1 VLNDALWVKT
11 LASVI
16 SAGSPLVFAGI
27 GEMLNEKAGI
37 TNLSLD
43 GTILLSAMTGFA
55 VAYTSGSVIGGFVA
69 AMAVG
74 AIIALIVAS
83 SSIALKQDQV
93 AVGFVL
99 TLLCSDLST
108 FLGKPYVSIPG
119 PSVPHLAIPVLAD
132 LPVIGPLFFD
142 QNIVVYAS
150 LLLIVLSW
158 FWINH
163 TRQGLNLRA
172 VGERPESAFARGLP
186 VNRIRYIYTAVGGA
200 LVGCAGA
207 AYSLSVKLGW
217 SQGHTAGFGWVALA
231 IVIFG
236 GWRPVRVALG
246 AYLFGALKSLGSI
259 LQPVY
264 PNTPSQIFQAAPFAL
279 MVVALLIVSATNP
292 EKLGYYLPTKLRR
305 FLAHALDASGP
316 SGLGKRFEKS

>member
-1 VLNDALWVKT
+1 MVNDALWVKT

-16 SAGSPLVFAGI
+16 AAGSPLVFAGI

-43 GTILLSAMTGFA
+43 GSILLSAMAGF
-55 VAYTSGSVIGGFVA
+55 VAAYASGSVLWGFAA

-74 AIIALIVAS
+74 SIIALIVAS

-99 TLLCSDLST
+99 TLLCTDLST
-108 FLGKPYVSIPG
+108 FLGKSYVSIPG
-119 PSVPHLAIPVLAD
+119 PSVPHLTIPVLAE
-132 LPVIGPLFFD
+132 LPVIGPMFFD

-150 LLLIVLSW
+150 FILVLAAW

-172 VGERPESAFARGLP
+172 IGERPESAFARGLP
-186 VNRIRYIYTAVGGA
+186 VNRMRYIYTAIGGA

-264 PNTPSQIFQAAPFAL
+264 PNIPSQVFQAAPFAL
-279 MVVALLIVSATNP
+279 MVVALLVVSASNP
-292 EKLGYYLPTKLRR
+292 DKLGRYLPTGLRR
-305 FLAHALDASGP
+305 ALAHIMDASGP
-316 SGLGKRFEKS
+316 SGLGKRFEQD